1 MVSIK
6 WESIQSESNMSRAK
20 VFGGWII
27 RESTSGYQ
35 EGSTTLVFV
44 PDPKHEWK
52 SDIDIL

>member
-6 WESIQSESNMSRAK
+6 WESMQGEPSMRRAK

-35 EGSTTLVFV
+35 EASITLAFI

-52 SDIDIL
+52 SDIY